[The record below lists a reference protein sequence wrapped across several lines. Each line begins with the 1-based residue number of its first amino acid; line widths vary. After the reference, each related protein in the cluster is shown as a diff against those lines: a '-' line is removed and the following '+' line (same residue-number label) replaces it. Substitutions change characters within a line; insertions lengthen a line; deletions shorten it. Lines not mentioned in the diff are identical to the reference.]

1 MQTESGGT
9 VFDRGSETGAPGAN
23 ACDGVNVASGA
34 ELVSETGSLRFVVG
48 TNGIGKTTLLR
59 ILARG
64 GAALGGDD
72 IGSDASLAV
81 KAVWSLI
88 GGELFRWVAQ
98 TPFMW

>member
-1 MQTESGGT
+1 MSLITATALAKSFGPEDI
-9 VFDRGSETGAPGAN
+9 FAN
-23 ACDGVNVASGA
+23 I
-34 ELVSETGSLRFVVG
+34 SLSVPQRARIAIVG
-48 TNGIGKTTLLR
+48 PNGIGKTTLLR

-81 KAVWSLI
+81 KAAWSLI